1 MLLPLS
7 IQVPVPFFVRLVRL
21 TNPALVMV
29 VASATVAAWLKVTV
43 LVEALMAL
51 MVVPPVMPVPE
62 IILPTVKPSTEER
75 TSEVLAVLAEALEV
89 VPVAELLTIAPAI
102 SPMPAVDP

>member
-21 TNPALVMV
+21 TNPALVIV
-29 VASATVAAWLKVTV
+29 VSEATVAAWLKVTV

-62 IILPTVKPSTEER
+62 IELPTVKPSTEER

-89 VPVAELLTIAPAI
+89 VPIAELLTIAPAI